1 MSLAMNLFDPYIP
14 MQAIAG
20 SLQSLCW
27 GSSAVGGIAS
37 AYFSGSLIESFG
49 TRGVFAL
56 TAIFPL
62 IVSLTAF
69 LITES
74 PVRLRGHGPEES
86 VAGTDW
92 SQDNSEA
99 R

>member
-1 MSLAMNLFDPYIP
+1 MAHLCLHDL
-14 MQAIAG
+14 QAVAG

-27 GSSAVGGIAS
+27 GSSAIGGIAS
-37 AYFSGSLIESFG
+37 AYFSGSLIESLG
-49 TRGVFAL
+49 TRGVFGI
-56 TAIFPL
+56 TAVFPL

-74 PVRLRGHGPEES
+74 PVRLKAHNQG
-86 VAGTDW
+86 
-92 SQDNSEA
+92 DNLTGDDFAS